1 MATQS
6 GQCDAWATSGLEM
19 SQNSMRYGWSFGG
32 RQKLQDIM
40 IGIFHN
46 SYNASKEFG
55 AAGNLVVGANAAGFL
70 KIADT
75 MLAYGL
81 TF

>member
-1 MATQS
+1 
-6 GQCDAWATSGLEM
+6 
-19 SQNSMRYGWSFGG
+19 
-32 RQKLQDIM
+32 M

>member
-1 MATQS
+1 MV
-6 GQCDAWATSGLEM
+6 
-19 SQNSMRYGWSFGG
+19 
-32 RQKLQDIM
+32 
-40 IGIFHN
+40 GIFN
-46 SYNASKEFG
+46 NAYRASKEFG
-55 AAGNLVVGANAAGFL
+55 ADGNLVVGANAAGFL